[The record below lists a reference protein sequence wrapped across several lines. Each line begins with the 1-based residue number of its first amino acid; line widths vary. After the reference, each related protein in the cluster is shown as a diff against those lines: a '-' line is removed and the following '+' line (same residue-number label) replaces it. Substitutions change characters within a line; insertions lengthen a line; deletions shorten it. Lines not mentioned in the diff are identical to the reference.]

1 MSFDG
6 LFAYNAG
13 NILPSTL
20 KWYIASVLEIV
31 SFGTNYLLAPPLPT
45 SLLYSRWQ
53 CPQFLETP
61 YFWNTFY
68 ILFVSPLGPWAD
80 HERVLFFLI
89 TDAIF
94 FYDGSSQSNS
104 DSGSSTST
112 FLGATLDL
120 CSVLGQNGFS
130 SGTARLLPLCN
141 SNRMINQFLSAS
153 LWIWMILVSIFFLRL
168 FIFLIL
174 SARFNVAISDPTLS
188 ANSAIPVVSSDA
200 ILNCLLSCLCTP
212 GYSLS
217 YCCLC
222 N

>member
-1 MSFDG
+1 MVHFGPPCLANEIRLVCWRHLEKPWISSIEINVFIFIPYHVVWRPVCLQCREYPSF
-6 LFAYNAG
+6 
-13 NILPSTL
+13 NIKMIYS
-20 KWYIASVLEIV
+20 SVLEIV
-31 SFGTNYLLAPPLPT
+31 SLWHKLFISPPPPLQHRYFIPDDCV
-45 SLLYSRWQ
+45 Q

-130 SGTARLLPLCN
+130 SGTARLFPLCN

-153 LWIWMILVSIFFLRL
+153 LWIWMILVSIFFPPSIYL
-168 FIFLIL
+168 
-174 SARFNVAISDPTLS
+174 P
-188 ANSAIPVVSSDA
+188 
-200 ILNCLLSCLCTP
+200 
-212 GYSLS
+212 YSF
-217 YCCLC
+217 CPF
-222 N
+222 

>member
-20 KWYIASVLEIV
+20 RWYKARVLEIV
-31 SFGTNYLLAPPLPT
+31 SLWHKLFICLFPPPFHR
-45 SLLYSRWQ
+45 SFIPDDCVQ

-68 ILFVSPLGPWAD
+68 ILYDSPLGPWAD

-89 TDAIF
+89 TDANF

-104 DSGSSTST
+104 DSGRSTST

-130 SGTARLLPLCN
+130 SGTAQLLPLCN
-141 SNRMINQFLSAS
+141 SNRMIIQFLSAS
-153 LWIWMILVSIFFLRL
+153 LWIWMILVSIFFP
-168 FIFLIL
+168 L
-174 SARFNVAISDPTLS
+174 SLYLP
-188 ANSAIPVVSSDA
+188 
-200 ILNCLLSCLCTP
+200 
-212 GYSLS
+212 YSF
-217 YCCLC
+217 CPF
-222 N
+222 

>member
-13 NILPSTL
+13 DILPSTL

-31 SFGTNYLLAPPLPT
+31 SLWHKLFISPPPPSNIVTLFQMTVYNAHSFLKHRIFGTRFIFCLSA
-45 SLLYSRWQ
+45 RW
-53 CPQFLETP
+53 
-61 YFWNTFY
+61 
-68 ILFVSPLGPWAD
+68 D
-80 HERVLFFLI
+80 HELTMSESYFFLI

-153 LWIWMILVSIFFLRL
+153 LWIWMILVSIFFPPSIYL
-168 FIFLIL
+168 
-174 SARFNVAISDPTLS
+174 P
-188 ANSAIPVVSSDA
+188 
-200 ILNCLLSCLCTP
+200 
-212 GYSLS
+212 YSF
-217 YCCLC
+217 CPF
-222 N
+222 

>member
-20 KWYIASVLEIV
+20 RWYKARVLEIV
-31 SFGTNYLLAPPLPT
+31 SLWHKLFICLFPPPFHR
-45 SLLYSRWQ
+45 SFIPDDCVQ

-68 ILFVSPLGPWAD
+68 ILYDSPLGPWAD

-130 SGTARLLPLCN
+130 SGTAQLLPLSN
-141 SNRMINQFLSAS
+141 SNRMIIQFLSAS
-153 LWIWMILVSIFFLRL
+153 LWIWMILVSIFFP
-168 FIFLIL
+168 L
-174 SARFNVAISDPTLS
+174 SLYLP
-188 ANSAIPVVSSDA
+188 
-200 ILNCLLSCLCTP
+200 
-212 GYSLS
+212 YSF
-217 YCCLC
+217 CPF
-222 N
+222 